1 MKKRVFGFIFII
13 AIFATMLG
21 LIIANAQYI
30 FTSEQFYTQT
40 DLEQKYD
47 EGYNQGAFDNRDE
60 NLYDLIDSINSENFD
75 LKTQIENDKV
85 EIGNLQTKV
94 DDLEVKNA
102 GYLDDILDLK
112 SQVEVLESKNQG
124 LEEDNQKY
132 SDEISALKEK
142 ISEYADLIYQ
152 NDLLINEL
160 EITISNLQTSIDTY
174 EEFISG
180 LETDNEVYAIFV
192 VKNVVSDIQFFTK
205 GSLILK
211 DDPILAENEV
221 FNGWYANNEL
231 VDLDTFYINANTTF
245 IASITTKYNVNF
257 EVDDTSVYDEI
268 VVENGCIS
276 KLPDNPVKNGYK
288 FMGWS
293 FDGVNIIEN
302 INSYKITHDT
312 TFIAVFEEIFTVKFV
327 VEDENYST
335 QSIVKFDSPTLPEEP
350 VKTNYRFLGWSV
362 DGVSIISDIENYEI
376 LKDTTFTAIFEE
388 VFYTI
393 SFINNSE
400 TISTQVVHNASELVI
415 PSVTA
420 DFGYTFKGWKNSFD
434 SYYYSS
440 SNIDNCPVDSDGT
453 FIAYYEEGQSISSE
467 DYSLEVTQPIYS
479 SSNFKVS
486 NEYTFENEIAENWLS
501 GNFSK
506 LHVSLSL
513 EDPFIVDYNSSDNEC
528 WYWFNSSR
536 LEVEFDI
543 TKDTTNFSIEKT
555 VSLTYYDE
563 KNDNEESS
571 FSVTFEILVSVD
583 ISSGSPVLTICV
595 PCEKTPPL
603 INQTSSDIFYV
614 NYETIKIYS
623 DGLVIYP
630 L

>member
-21 LIIANAQYI
+21 LIIANAQYV

-85 EIGNLQTKV
+85 EIGNLQIKV
-94 DDLEVKNA
+94 DNLTAENA
-102 GYLDDILDLK
+102 GYLDDISELK
-112 SQVEVLESKNQG
+112 SQVDALESKNQG

-152 NDLLINEL
+152 NDLTITDLQA
-160 EITISNLQTSIDTY
+160 TISNLQDSIATY
-174 EEFISG
+174 EEFIAG

-192 VKNVVSDIQFFTK
+192 EKGVVTDIQFFTK

-221 FNGWYANNEL
+221 FNGWYVNNEL
-231 VDLDTFYINANTTF
+231 VDLDNYYISASTTF
-245 IASITTKYNVNF
+245 VADITYNYNVDFN
-257 EVDDTSVYDEI
+257 VDDSSIYNEV
-268 VVENGCIS
+268 VVENACIS
-276 KLPDNPVKNGYK
+276 SVPDDPIKEGYK
-288 FMGWS
+288 FIGWS

-312 TFIAVFEEIFTVKFV
+312 TFIAVFEEILIVNFV

-362 DGVSIISDIENYEI
+362 DGVNIISDIENYEI

-393 SFINNSE
+393 SFVNNSE
-400 TISTQVVHNASELVI
+400 TISTQVVHNASELVV

-434 SYYYSS
+434 SFYYSS
-440 SNIDNCPVDSDGT
+440 SNIDNCPVHSNGT
-453 FIAYYEEGQSISSE
+453 FTAYYEEGQSISSE
-467 DYSLEVTQPIYS
+467 DYNLEVTQPIYS
-479 SSNFKVS
+479 SSNYEAS

-595 PCEKTPPL
+595 PCEKTPTL
-603 INQTSSDIFYV
+603 INQSSSDIFYV
-614 NYETIKIYS
+614 NYEAIRIYS

>member
-1 MKKRVFGFIFII
+1 MKKRVFGFVVII

-21 LIIANAQYI
+21 LIIANGKYI
-30 FTSEQFYTQT
+30 FTSEQFYTQS
-40 DLEQKYD
+40 DLEQKYN
-47 EGYNQGAFDNRDE
+47 EGYDQGAFENRDE
-60 NLYDLIDSINSENFD
+60 ALYELLEDYTFENFD

-85 EIGNLQTKV
+85 EIGNLQIKV
-94 DDLEVKNA
+94 DNLETENS
-102 GYLDDILDLK
+102 GYLDVVSELQSKVDA
-112 SQVEVLESKNQG
+112 LELENQG
-124 LEEDNQKY
+124 LEEDNQEY
-132 SDEISALKEK
+132 SEEISELKEK

-152 NDLLINEL
+152 NDLTITDLQA
-160 EITISNLQTSIDTY
+160 TISNLQASITTY
-174 EEFISG
+174 EEFIAE

-192 VKNVVSDIQFFTK
+192 EKGVVSDIQFFTK

-211 DDPILAENEV
+211 DDPILSENEV

-257 EVDDTSVYDEI
+257 EVDDISVYDEI

-293 FDGVNIIEN
+293 FDGVNVIEN
-302 INSYKITHDT
+302 IESCKITHDT
-312 TFIAVFEEIFTVKFV
+312 TFIAVFEEIFTVTFV
-327 VEDENYST
+327 VEDENYLI
-335 QSIVKFDSPTLPEEP
+335 QSVVKFDCPTEPEEP
-350 VKTNYRFLGWSV
+350 VKLNYRFLGWSA
-362 DGVSIISDIENYEI
+362 DGLNIISDIENYEI

-388 VFYTI
+388 VLYTI
-393 SFINNSE
+393 SFINNGE
-400 TISTQVVHNASELVI
+400 TISTQVVHNASELVV

-420 DFGYTFKGWKNSFD
+420 DFGYTFKGWNNSFD
-434 SYYYSS
+434 SYYYTSS
-440 SNIDNCPVDSDGT
+440 SIDNCSVDSDGT
-453 FIAYYEEGQSISSE
+453 FTAYYEEGQSISAE

-479 SSNFKVS
+479 SSNYEVS

-513 EDPFIVDYNSSDNEC
+513 RNPFIVDYSSSDNEC
-528 WYWFNSSR
+528 WYWFDSSS

-595 PCEKTPPL
+595 PCEKTPTL
-603 INQTSSDIFYV
+603 INQSSSDIFYV
-614 NYETIKIYS
+614 NYEAIRIYS

>member
-21 LIIANAQYI
+21 LIIANGNYI
-30 FTSEQFYTQT
+30 FTSEQFYTQS
-40 DLEQKYD
+40 DLEQVYN
-47 EGYNQGAFDNRDE
+47 EGYDQGSLDNRDE
-60 NLYDLIDSINSENFD
+60 NLYEIIDNINSENFD
-75 LKTQIENDKV
+75 LKTQIENDKI
-85 EIGNLQTKV
+85 EIGNLQIKV

-102 GYLDDILDLK
+102 SYLNDISELQSKIDAY
-112 SQVEVLESKNQG
+112 ELENQG

-132 SDEISALKEK
+132 SEESSLLKEK

-152 NDLLINEL
+152 NDLLIDEL
-160 EITISNLQTSIDTY
+160 ETTISNLQASIATY
-174 EEFISG
+174 EEFIAG
-180 LETDNEVYAIFV
+180 LETENEVYAIFV
-192 VKNVVSDIQFFTK
+192 EKGVVTDIQFFTK

-211 DDPILAENEV
+211 DDPVLAENEF

-231 VDLDTFYINANTTF
+231 VDFNTFYINVNTTF

-293 FDGVNIIEN
+293 FDGVNVIEN

-312 TFIAVFEEIFTVKFV
+312 VFIAVFEEIFTVNFI

-350 VKTNYRFLGWSV
+350 VKTNYKFLGWSI
-362 DGVSIISDIENYEI
+362 DGVNIISDIENYEI
-376 LKDTTFTAIFEE
+376 FKDTTFTAIFEE

-400 TISTQVVHNASELVI
+400 TISTQVVHNASELAV

-479 SSNFKVS
+479 SSNYEVS
-486 NEYTFENEIAENWLS
+486 NEYTFENEIAKNWLS

-513 EDPFIVDYNSSDNEC
+513 INPFIVDYSSSDNEC
-528 WYWFNSSR
+528 WYWFDSSR

-563 KNDNEESS
+563 KNNNEEGSIS
-571 FSVTFEILVSVD
+571 LTFEILVSVD
-583 ISSGSPVLTICV
+583 ASSGNPVLTISV
-595 PCEKTPPL
+595 PYEKTPAL
-603 INQTSSDIFYV
+603 INQNSSDIYYV
-614 NYETIKIYS
+614 NYQQINIYS
-623 DGLVIYP
+623 GGLVIYP
-630 L
+630 V

>member
-1 MKKRVFGFIFII
+1 MKKRVFGFVVII

-21 LIIANAQYI
+21 LIIANGKYI
-30 FTSEQFYTQT
+30 FTSEQFYTQS
-40 DLEQKYD
+40 DLEQKYN
-47 EGYNQGAFDNRDE
+47 EGYDQGAFENRDE
-60 NLYDLIDSINSENFD
+60 ALYELLEDYTFENFD

-85 EIGNLQTKV
+85 EIGNLQIKV
-94 DDLEVKNA
+94 DNLETENL
-102 GYLDDILDLK
+102 GYLDVVSELQSKIDAY
-112 SQVEVLESKNQG
+112 ELENQG

-132 SDEISALKEK
+132 SEEISLLKEK

-152 NDLLINEL
+152 NDLLIDEL
-160 EITISNLQTSIDTY
+160 ETTISNLQASIATY
-174 EEFISG
+174 EEFIAG
-180 LETDNEVYAIFV
+180 LETENEVYAIFV
-192 VKNVVSDIQFFTK
+192 EKGVVTDIQFFTK

-211 DDPILAENEV
+211 DDPVLAENEF

-231 VDLDTFYINANTTF
+231 VDFNTFYINVNTTF

-293 FDGVNIIEN
+293 FDGVNVIEN
-302 INSYKITHDT
+302 IESYKITHDT
-312 TFIAVFEEIFTVKFV
+312 TFVAVFEEIFTVNFV

-335 QSIVKFDSPTLPEEP
+335 QSIVKFGYPTEPEEP
-350 VKTNYRFLGWSV
+350 VKTNYRFLGWSD
-362 DGVSIISDIENYEI
+362 DGVNIVSNIENYEI

-400 TISTQVVHNASELVI
+400 TISTQVVHNATELVV

-420 DFGYTFKGWKNSFD
+420 DFGYTFKGWNNSFD
-434 SYYYSS
+434 SYCYYS

-453 FIAYYEEGQSISSE
+453 FTAYYEEGQSISSE

-479 SSNFKVS
+479 SSNYEVS
-486 NEYTFENEIAENWLS
+486 NEYTFENEIAKNWLS

-513 EDPFIVDYNSSDNEC
+513 RNPFIVDYSSSDNEC
-528 WYWFNSSR
+528 WYWFDSSR

-563 KNDNEESS
+563 KNNNEEGSIS
-571 FSVTFEILVSVD
+571 LTFEILVSVD
-583 ISSGSPVLTICV
+583 ASSGSPVLTISV
-595 PCEKTPPL
+595 PCEKTPAL
-603 INQTSSDIFYV
+603 INQNSSDIYYV
-614 NYETIKIYS
+614 NYQQINIYS
-623 DGLVIYP
+623 GDLVIYP
-630 L
+630 V